1 MEGLRER
8 KKRQTRDTIAAAA
21 LALFLERGYDA
32 VTVADV
38 AVAADVS
45 EKTVFNHFAT
55 KEDLVFA
62 NAEEKLFERA
72 EAIRSRPPGTPLSRV
87 FLAET
92 LRFLDAI
99 EAGEVDRAMTVPRLV
114 RSSPTL
120 RGRLMLSWE
129 REAATLTAAVTDDED
144 DLIAAA
150 AVRSLV
156 WANRVVFRAA
166 MRRLIGGEDPAEVV
180 RDLRLEAEHVY
191 ARLDLGLAG
200 YGA

>member
-8 KKRQTRDTIAAAA
+8 KKRETRDAIAAAA
-21 LALFLERGYDA
+21 LALFLERGFDA
-32 VTVADV
+32 VTVVDV
-38 AVAADVS
+38 AVAANVS
-45 EKTVFNHFAT
+45 EKTVFNYFAT

-62 NAEEKLFERA
+62 TAEEKLFERA
-72 EAIRSRPPGTPLSRV
+72 EAIRLRAAGTPLSAL

-92 LRFLDAI
+92 RRFLDAI
-99 EAGEVDRAMTVPRLV
+99 EVGEVDRAMTIPRLV
-114 RSSPTL
+114 RSSPAL
-120 RGRLMLSWE
+120 RGRLMLAWE
-129 REAATLTAAVTDDED
+129 QEAATLTAAVTGDAD
-144 DLIAAA
+144 DLVAAA

-166 MRRLIGGEDPAEVV
+166 MRRLIGGEDPADVA
-180 RDLRLEAEHVY
+180 RDLRVEAERVY

>member
-21 LALFLERGYDA
+21 LALFLEHGYDA

-45 EKTVFNHFAT
+45 EKTVFNYFPA

-62 NAEEKLFERA
+62 NSEEKLSDRA
-72 EAIRSRPPGTPLSRV
+72 EAIRLRPPGTPIARV
-87 FLAET
+87 FEAETMRLLAEIESGE
-92 LRFLDAI
+92 LD
-99 EAGEVDRAMTVPRLV
+99 RMMTVPRLV
-114 RSSPTL
+114 RSSPAL
-120 RGRLMLSWE
+120 LGRLMSAWE
-129 REAATLTAAVTDDED
+129 REAAALTAAVTDDAD

-156 WANRVVFRAA
+156 WAHRIVFRAA
-166 MRRLIGGEDPAEVV
+166 MKRLIAGDEPAHVARE
-180 RDLRLEAEHVY
+180 LRVEAELVY
-191 ARLDLGLAG
+191 AQLDRGLAR

>member
-8 KKRQTRDTIAAAA
+8 KKRETRDAIAAAA
-21 LALFLERGYDA
+21 LALFLERGFDA
-32 VTVADV
+32 VTVVDV
-38 AVAADVS
+38 AVAANVS

-72 EAIRSRPPGTPLSRV
+72 EAIRLRAPGTPLSRI
-87 FLAET
+87 FLADT

-114 RSSPTL
+114 RSSPAL

-129 REAATLTAAVTDDED
+129 LEAATLTAAVTDDDD

-150 AVRSLV
+150 VVRSLV

-166 MRRLIGGEDPAEVV
+166 MRRLIADEDPAGVA
-180 RDLRLEAEHVY
+180 RDLRAEAERVS
-191 ARLDLGLAG
+191 ARLDLGLEG

>member
-8 KKRQTRDTIAAAA
+8 KKRETRDAIAAAA
-21 LALFLERGYDA
+21 LRLFLEHGFDA
-32 VTVADV
+32 VTVVDV
-38 AVAADVS
+38 AAAANVS
-45 EKTVFNHFAT
+45 EKTVFNYFAT

-62 NAEEKLFERA
+62 NAEEKLFDRA
-72 EAIRSRPPGTPLSRV
+72 EAIRLRAPGTPLSHV

-114 RSSPTL
+114 RSSPAL

-129 REAATLTAAVTDDED
+129 HEAATLTAAVTDDEE

-166 MRRLIGGEDPAEVV
+166 MRRLIGGEDPADVA
-180 RDLRLEAEHVY
+180 RDLRIEAERVY
-191 ARLDLGLAG
+191 AQLDLGLAG
-200 YGA
+200 YGS

>member
-8 KKRQTRDTIAAAA
+8 KKRETRDAIAAAA
-21 LALFLERGYDA
+21 LALFLERGFDA
-32 VTVADV
+32 VTVVDV
-38 AVAADVS
+38 AVAANVS
-45 EKTVFNHFAT
+45 EKTVFNYFAT

-72 EAIRSRPPGTPLSRV
+72 EAIRLRPPGTPLSRV

-99 EAGEVDRAMTVPRLV
+99 EAGDVDRAMTVPRLV
-114 RSSPTL
+114 RSSPAL

-129 REAATLTAAVTDDED
+129 LEAATLTAAVTDDAD

-166 MRRLIGGEDPAEVV
+166 MRRLIAGEDPAEVV
-180 RDLRLEAEHVY
+180 RDRRVEAERVY
-191 ARLDLGLAG
+191 ERLDLGLAG